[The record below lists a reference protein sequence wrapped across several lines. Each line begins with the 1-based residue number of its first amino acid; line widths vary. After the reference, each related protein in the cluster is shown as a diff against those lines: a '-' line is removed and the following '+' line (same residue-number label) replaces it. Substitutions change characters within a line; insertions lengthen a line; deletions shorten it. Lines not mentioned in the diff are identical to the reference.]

1 MQCTWSTWRL
11 PDTCICSSGGCQFIR
26 AAKEPVSGCWIW
38 FPRAAKAMVW
48 LIKCDLMPKKRET
61 RKRPVFSYRWSMR
74 GNVAEM
80 GIVKMVASTELSS
93 FNRGITDITLPK
105 DYCRILK
112 CGEAQTGYK
121 YLFPWYIN
129 LSAKVVCF
137 CRVQWWYSPT
147 TPLPISAV
155 WCTPYTRRAAQFP
168 QSLQLHLTR
177 TDSKQSRTY

>member
-1 MQCTWSTWRL
+1 
-11 PDTCICSSGGCQFIR
+11 
-26 AAKEPVSGCWIW
+26 
-38 FPRAAKAMVW
+38 
-48 LIKCDLMPKKRET
+48 MPKKRET

-121 YLFPWYIN
+121 YLFP
-129 LSAKVVCF
+129 
-137 CRVQWWYSPT
+137 
-147 TPLPISAV
+147 
-155 WCTPYTRRAAQFP
+155 
-168 QSLQLHLTR
+168 
-177 TDSKQSRTY
+177 